1 MRLRTR
7 AASVTAALVVASGA
21 LAGVAAPAGATAN
34 GDTQGCTPGYW
45 KNHTTN
51 WQEYAPTTS
60 LSSMLASLQTVN
72 GHLVFTNY
80 AFPGSLASYGATSMR
95 DALALKGGPGV
106 DGAAQ
111 ILLRAATAAYLNAA
125 YDVVPGG
132 QGLFYPYRRWQDTTI
147 NGVFYAGLQRS
158 VTAALNSQDRSTMI
172 TLAGALDAANN
183 LGCPL
188 S

>member
-1 MRLRTR
+1 MRMRT
-7 AASVTAALVVASGA
+7 AAATAALVLATGA
-21 LAGVAAPAGATAN
+21 FAGFAQSAGATAN

-45 KNHTTN
+45 KNHTSN
-51 WQEYAPTTS
+51 WQEYTSATT
-60 LSSMLASLQTVN
+60 LSHMLASLQITG
-72 GHLVFTNY
+72 GHYVFTDY
-80 AFPGSLASYGATSMR
+80 TFPAKLGTYGSTTMAA
-95 DALALKGGPGV
+95 ALALKGGPGV

-132 QGLFYPYRRWQDTTI
+132 SEGLFYPYRRWQDTTI
-147 NGVFYAGLQRS
+147 NGVTYPGLRRS
-158 VTAALNSQDRSTMI
+158 VTAALDSLDRAAMLD
-172 TLAGALDAANN
+172 LATALDNANN